1 MHMYI
6 YVYMYICM
14 YLYTHIYIHICTYVY
29 TYIFMNSRFSTC
41 QNLFTTR
48 LLTFTVYATSLTT
61 LTAELILSVR
71 VSMFEHGDW

>member
-1 MHMYI
+1 M
-6 YVYMYICM
+6 
-14 YLYTHIYIHICTYVY
+14 YIHIYTYTYVY
-29 TYIFMNSRFSTC
+29 IYIYIYMNSRFRTC
-41 QNLFTTR
+41 QNLLTTR